1 LGQNWI
7 EEVRTVAQGTGE
19 PVTSESDGVM
29 VLSVWR
35 QGAEGF
41 LGRLTAT
48 TPQGGTTVHVVTS
61 PEELLETVRSWLG
74 SVV

>member
-1 LGQNWI
+1 
-7 EEVRTVAQGTGE
+7 
-19 PVTSESDGVM
+19 M

-35 QGAEGF
+35 QGTEGF

-48 TPQGGTTVHVVTS
+48 TPQGGSTVRVVTS
-61 PEELLETVRSWLG
+61 PEELLEAVRTWLG

>member
-1 LGQNWI
+1 M
-7 EEVRTVAQGTGE
+7 AQGTGE
-19 PVTSESDGVM
+19 PVTSEADGVM

-35 QGAEGF
+35 QGSEGF

-48 TPQGGTTVHVVTS
+48 TPQGGSTVRVVTS
-61 PEELLETVRSWLG
+61 PEELLETVSTWLG